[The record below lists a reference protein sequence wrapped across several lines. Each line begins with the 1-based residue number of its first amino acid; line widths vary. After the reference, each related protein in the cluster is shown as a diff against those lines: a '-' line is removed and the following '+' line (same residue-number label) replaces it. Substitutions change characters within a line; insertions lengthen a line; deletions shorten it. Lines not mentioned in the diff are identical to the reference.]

1 MKIRALC
8 FAVMLI
14 GRLPSAF
21 SQELAPG
28 ACHPVPGGQSCV
40 DATPCK
46 NLTDGQT
53 VCLTG
58 AALLPGALQVPQK
71 CWQYSYEYACDTP
84 KMANSCQPYESN
96 PACAVISSNCTD
108 TRNET
113 GTCTSWN
120 YTYQCETKP
129 AVASPQLV
137 CSSGLFDTSSMVT
150 PINPNNT
157 FITAAV
163 AMEVAR
169 QTQVYGK
176 GGAMTVFNGEIESC
190 TKGYFGIRNCCGS
203 TPGAQNNRTFL
214 TTLAGS
220 AAYSG
225 IKYAGQNMVDYASP
239 YVFDAMYSS
248 GIFTDGLMS
257 SISSAGNV
265 LANEAGQAAATNFA
279 ANGVSLGAYGFTYG
293 TGVFEAGSALPGTM
307 DLSSSLGMGAGD
319 GFITFNP
326 YVLAAMLVI
335 QYLQTLAQ
343 CDEDELMFQ
352 MHKGANLVVFN
363 KEECTSSVLGKC
375 VETTQ
380 TYCAFNSVLAKI
392 INIQGKSQLGLDI
405 TDCLGLTVEQVSK
418 LDFTKIDFSEFT
430 GAIIEEA
437 QKNIPKDI
445 KSNYTPVIENTTKGT
460 NQNTTNGSAYPPK
473 P

>member
-1 MKIRALC
+1 MKMKIICTSILLWAW
-8 FAVMLI
+8 API
-14 GRLPSAF
+14 TY

-46 NLTDGQT
+46 PMTDGQT
-53 VCLTG
+53 VCLSG
-58 AALLPGALQVPQK
+58 VPQLPGALQVPQK

-84 KMANSCQPYESN
+84 KMANSCKPYEDN
-96 PACAVISSNCTD
+96 PACAVVSSTCTD

-129 AVASPQLV
+129 AVTSPQLV
-137 CSSGLFDTSSMVT
+137 CSSGLFDTSTLVT
-150 PINPNNT
+150 PNNPNNT
-157 FITAAV
+157 FITAAI
-163 AMEVAR
+163 AMEIAR
-169 QTQVYGK
+169 QTQIYGQGK
-176 GGAMTVFNGEIESC
+176 DMTVFGGVVESC

-203 TPGAQNNRTFL
+203 MPGAQNNRSFL

-225 IKYAGQNMVDYASP
+225 LKYVGQNAVDYASP

-248 GIFTDGLMS
+248 GMFTDGLMT
-257 SISSAGNV
+257 SIASAGNV
-265 LANEAGQAAATNFA
+265 LVNEADSLVATNFA

-307 DLSSSLGMGAGD
+307 DLSSTFGMGAGE

-326 YVLAAMLVI
+326 YVFAAMLVI

-343 CDEDELMFQ
+343 CSEDEMMFQ
-352 MHKGANLVVFN
+352 MHKGANLVVYN
-363 KEECTSSVLGKC
+363 EEKCTSSVLGKC

-392 INIQGKSQLGLDI
+392 INIQGKKQLGLN
-405 TDCLGLTVEQVSK
+405 TADCLGLTVEQVSK

-437 QKNIPKDI
+437 QKNLPKDI
-445 KSNYTPVIENTTKGT
+445 KSNYTPVIKNTSKGT
-460 NQNTTNGSAYPPK
+460 SQNTTNGSAYPPK